1 MNTSQDS
8 GTAMVVKTLGV
19 QTGVRLIII
28 INLGENIIDMP
39 IYCTVLPEDLTSH
52 SDLPVIQL
60 LLTDLHSAVTLA
72 VT

>member
-52 SDLPVIQL
+52 SDLIQL